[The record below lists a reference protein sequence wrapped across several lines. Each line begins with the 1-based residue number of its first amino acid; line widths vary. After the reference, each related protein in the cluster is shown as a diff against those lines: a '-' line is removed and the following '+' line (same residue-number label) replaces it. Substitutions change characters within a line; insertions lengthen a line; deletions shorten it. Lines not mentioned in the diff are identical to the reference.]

1 MPNVYFCRNFEYC
14 SQNVLFI
21 IVFLS
26 SPTFSNSP
34 FLLILLQVVHLKLE
48 EMFFLWFFLPV
59 LVLMVL
65 LGSRHVN
72 EEDDSGHSHSDPDYP
87 MNEGEEGGEGD
98 DNEVDS
104 GKASL
109 TPLWRYVRKL
119 EEGRG
124 GGTTKFLCPHG
135 CRPRKPYSGS
145 YTRVRRH
152 LCGVLDSDDN
162 RGSIGIA
169 IFPKITQEEREN

>member
-1 MPNVYFCRNFEYC
+1 
-14 SQNVLFI
+14 LFI

-48 EMFFLWFFLPV
+48 ENDFLVVFPCIFGSHGV
-59 LVLMVL
+59 E
-65 LGSRHVN
+65 LGNRHVN

-109 TPLWRYVRKL
+109 TPLWRYVTKL
-119 EEGRG
+119 EKSRG

-135 CRPRKPYSGS
+135 CRPGKPYSGS
-145 YTRVRRH
+145 YARVRRH
-152 LCGVLDSDDN
+152 LCGVLDSH
-162 RGSIGIA
+162 
-169 IFPKITQEEREN
+169 Q

>member
-1 MPNVYFCRNFEYC
+1 
-14 SQNVLFI
+14 
-21 IVFLS
+21 
-26 SPTFSNSP
+26 
-34 FLLILLQVVHLKLE
+34 
-48 EMFFLWFFLPV
+48 MFFLWFFLPF

-65 LGSRHVN
+65 FGSRHVN

-104 GKASL
+104 GKALL
-109 TPLWRYVRKL
+109 TPLWRYVTKL

-124 GGTTKFLCPHG
+124 RGTTNFLCPHG
-135 CRPRKPYSGS
+135 CRPGKPYSGS

-152 LCGVLDSDDN
+152 ICGVLDSDDN

-169 IFPKITQEEREN
+169 ICPKIT

>member
-1 MPNVYFCRNFEYC
+1 
-14 SQNVLFI
+14 LFI

-26 SPTFSNSP
+26 STFSHSP

-48 EMFFLWFFLPV
+48 KNVFLVVFLPF

-65 LGSRHVN
+65 FGSRHVN
-72 EEDDSGHSHSDPDYP
+72 EEDDSGHSHSDPDYL

-109 TPLWRYVRKL
+109 TPLWRYVTKL
-119 EEGRG
+119 EGRG

-135 CRPRKPYSGS
+135 CHPRKSYSGS
-145 YTRVRRH
+145 YTCVRRH
-152 LCGVLDSDDN
+152 LCGVLDNDDN

-169 IFPKITQEEREN
+169 ICLR